1 MGTVNRTVATLRIG
15 GDALDPASISR
26 MLGHEP
32 TSSQVKGEEL
42 IGAKTGRV
50 RIAKTGLWLLEASD
64 QVPGD
69 LDAQVEEVLSRLTPD
84 LSVWRDIS
92 THHSIDLFCGLFL
105 LQGNEGLSISAKSL
119 NALGIRGIELGLDIY
134 GELKD
139 A

>member
-1 MGTVNRTVATLRIG
+1 MATVNRTVATLRIG

-32 TSSQVKGEEL
+32 TSAQVKCEEV
-42 IGAKTGRV
+42 IGPKTGQV
-50 RIAKTGLWLLEASD
+50 RIAKTGMWRLDASD
-64 QVPGD
+64 QVPGN
-69 LDAQVEEVLSRLTPD
+69 LDAQVEEILGRLTPD

-92 THHSIDLFCGLFL
+92 AHHSIDLFCGLFM
-105 LQGNEGLSISAKSL
+105 LQGNEGLSISPTSL
-119 NALGIRGIELGLDIY
+119 SALRSRGIEFGLDIY